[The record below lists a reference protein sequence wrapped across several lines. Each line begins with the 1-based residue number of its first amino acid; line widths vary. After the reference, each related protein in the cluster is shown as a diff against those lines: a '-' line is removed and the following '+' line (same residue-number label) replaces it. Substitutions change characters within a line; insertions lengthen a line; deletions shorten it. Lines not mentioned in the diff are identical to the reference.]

1 MIFEFR
7 QYQLEYLIIGN
18 GPEPLLGFHG
28 FGQIP
33 AVFYNIEPSLGRH
46 FTLYSF
52 ALFHHGKSRYP
63 AEVSPDKP
71 IEPEFLAAML
81 DAFCAEKKIEQVS
94 LLGYSLGGRVCLQ
107 YLQLRPER
115 IKAMILLA
123 PDGIK
128 KSFWYHFATQSPRG
142 KKLFKRMIDRPSLF
156 FQLVKYFRM
165 MGIVS
170 KKMEKFIHSQYDDE
184 TNRKKI
190 FNVWNAYSHI
200 TPRVSATR
208 QAISEYRIPA
218 VIFTGTYD
226 PVLNEEI
233 GRILSKGL
241 EEYVHWQPIKAG
253 HDLIK
258 ESYNEV
264 IYPVIAKKIFHHL

>member
-7 QYQLEYLIIGN
+7 QYQLEYLVIGK

-33 AVFYNIEPSLGRH
+33 AVFYNLEPSLGKH

-52 ALFHHGKSRYP
+52 ALFHHGKSKYP
-63 AEVSPDKP
+63 ADISPDQP
-71 IEPEFLAAML
+71 MEPEFLSAML
-81 DAFCAEKKIEQVS
+81 DAFCEEKKIGRVS

-107 YLQLRPER
+107 YLQLQPER
-115 IKAMILLA
+115 IKTMILLA

-142 KKLFKRMIDRPSLF
+142 KKMFRRMIDRPSLF

-165 MGIVS
+165 MGFLS
-170 KKMEKFIHSQYDDE
+170 KKMEKFIYSQYGDE

-190 FNVWNAYSHI
+190 FNVWNSYSHI
-200 TPRVSATR
+200 TPRVAKSR
-208 QAISEYRIPA
+208 QTIIEHQIPT

-233 GRILSKGL
+233 GKILSKGL
-241 EEYVHWQPIKAG
+241 EQYVHWQPIKAG

-258 ESYNEV
+258 ESYNDV
-264 IYPVIAKKIFHHL
+264 IFPVLKEKIFGYL